1 MRQLYI
7 LFLKYKEIIC
17 FKLSFFSMLS
27 CSKYFWGS
35 LLLFIIDYIDI
46 ITELQKIFWWELG
59 YCVGLRES
67 SFLNK
72 ELIPLA
78 ISPSFLYRF
87 DKHLMLHYWSS
98 RYMGI
103 SFVIFRNLSRNIS
116 LFSYLFKSRENHIM
130 PLPFGERR

>member
-1 MRQLYI
+1 M
-7 LFLKYKEIIC
+7 
-17 FKLSFFSMLS
+17 
-27 CSKYFWGS
+27 
-35 LLLFIIDYIDI
+35 
-46 ITELQKIFWWELG
+46 FWWELG

-98 RYMGI
+98 SYMGI
-103 SFVIFRNLSRNIS
+103 SFVILKTSQET
-116 LFSYLFKSRENHIM
+116 YLYFHTYSKV
-130 PLPFGERR
+130 ERIT